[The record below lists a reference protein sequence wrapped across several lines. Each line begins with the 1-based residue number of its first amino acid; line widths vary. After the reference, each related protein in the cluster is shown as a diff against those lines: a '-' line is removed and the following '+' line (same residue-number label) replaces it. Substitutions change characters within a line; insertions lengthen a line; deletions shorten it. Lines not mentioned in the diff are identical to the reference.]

1 MPHPPFG
8 DLGPP
13 PPWQSTLGVVTV
25 EPVGCLGSLR
35 SGAMSVGGLL
45 AKPALGEHWEAGE
58 QGCGRVFALCTQLP
72 APSPPCGGAP
82 SSCSTRFVN
91 SDPRAPLVGLRA
103 NTGAWFETETSSS
116 HFSLCEAEPSGSE
129 GLRPTHDIYIWSLS
143 IGMV

>member
-8 DLGPP
+8 YLGPP

-25 EPVGCLGSLR
+25 ELVGCLGNLR

-91 SDPRAPLVGLRA
+91 SDPRAPIVGLLA
-103 NTGAWFETETSSS
+103 NTGARFANRDLPLAL
-116 HFSLCEAEPSGSE
+116 SLVRGGAL
-129 GLRPTHDIYIWSLS
+129 GLRGLEAYS
-143 IGMV
+143 